1 MDNRLDFDDFGQPGA
16 FKKWMTKAFIVAG
29 VICLVGGLICFIANL
44 WPRDGGA
51 KPEKPK
57 TAPTVNAPDLT
68 KPVREAPAAFPKNS
82 NLPRGR
88 ETLHSGAID
97 LKTFDAKRDL
107 IRFEDK
113 RCWFESDNDNGKD
126 TEDDHLIN
134 RAMEIP
140 LKRLVNLLEQ
150 KNAKARLKI
159 QDCYRPA
166 NANRIHLENSLH
178 CEGRAID
185 LTVERAT
192 LSDLAILCWQ
202 AGFDF
207 VLYET
212 PKNSGDHLHCSVKR
226 LNAGQTS
233 TNPTRQQP

>member
-1 MDNRLDFDDFGQPGA
+1 MKSRLDFDDFGHPGA
-16 FKKWMTKAFIVAG
+16 FKRWMSRAFLVAG
-29 VICLVGGLICFIANL
+29 GLCLVGVLVCLCFDL
-44 WPRDGGA
+44 WPRNRDG
-51 KPEKPK
+51 KPVKP
-57 TAPTVNAPDLT
+57 APAPVTVPAPDLN
-68 KPVREAPAAFPKNS
+68 KPVCEAPAAFPKNS

-107 IRFEDK
+107 IRFEDQ
-113 RCWFESDNDNGKD
+113 RCWFESDHDNGKD
-126 TEDDHLIN
+126 NEDDHLIN

-140 LKRLVNLLEQ
+140 LKRLVNLLEK

-159 QDCYRPA
+159 QDCFRPA

-185 LTVERAT
+185 LTVENAT

-202 AGFDF
+202 SGFDF

-212 PKNSGDHLHCSVKR
+212 PKNSGEHLHCSVKR
-226 LNAGQTS
+226 LETAKPS
-233 TNPTRQQP
+233 TTPTK